1 MRETLPDKSPDD
13 FYDLYEDAV
22 FNSPSG
28 EVAEED
34 RWGGKET

>member
-28 EVAEED
+28 EVEEED
-34 RWGGKET
+34 R